1 MKKGGAM
8 QTLRRFTARN
18 GLEVIIR
25 PARPDDSCQIID
37 TVRSNALE
45 RSYVLMEQY
54 GKDVESEKEYISG
67 LDYDKNLL
75 IVAETGSQ
83 VIGCL
88 AALQADAGKR
98 PETAHILQVGLHL
111 REPFRG
117 HGIGPN
123 LLDFSIE
130 WARERGFKKLE
141 ANIFTTNQRSLN
153 LFRKAGF
160 SEEGVRQNRIRVGK
174 DFISEVLMGKVL

>member
-1 MKKGGAM
+1 M
-8 QTLRRFTARN
+8 QTLRRFAASN

-25 PARPDDSCQIID
+25 PALPDDSCQIID

-54 GKDVESEKEYISG
+54 GKDVESEREYISG
-67 LDYDKNLL
+67 LDDSKNLL
-75 IVAETGSQ
+75 IVAATGNE

-98 PETAHILQVGLHL
+98 RETEHILQVGLHL

-117 HGIGPN
+117 LGIGPH
-123 LLDFSIE
+123 LLDYCIE
-130 WARERGFKKLE
+130 WARDRGFKKLE

-153 LFRKAGF
+153 LFKKAGF
-160 SEEGVRQNRIRVGK
+160 SEEGVRKNRIRVGGE
-174 DFISEVLMGKVL
+174 FISEVLMGKVL